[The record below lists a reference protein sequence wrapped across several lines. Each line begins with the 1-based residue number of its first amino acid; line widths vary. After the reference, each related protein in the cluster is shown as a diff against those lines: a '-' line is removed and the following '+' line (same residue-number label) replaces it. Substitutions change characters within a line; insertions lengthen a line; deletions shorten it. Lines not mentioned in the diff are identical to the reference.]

1 MTSSSI
7 GQRALGALGITLR
20 MNLPYRNARR
30 SKSLNPDQTNSDLII
45 IFNFTISVFVK
56 QEPEDQHMKRQMQH
70 AVVASAALAAAGQ
83 NNVNAG
89 YVSST
94 THMNGYNLPNRP
106 VNGQPNAGK
115 T

>member
-1 MTSSSI
+1 M
-7 GQRALGALGITLR
+7 L
-20 MNLPYRNARR
+20 
-30 SKSLNPDQTNSDLII
+30 SKVVQGGFDNWYFLIFFI
-45 IFNFTISVFVK
+45 AVFVK
-56 QEPEDQHMKRQMQH
+56 QEPDDQHMKRQMQH
-70 AVVASAALAAAGQ
+70 AVVASASALAAAGQ

-115 T
+115 TFYYDYYFL

>member
-1 MTSSSI
+1 MSDFNTNLSI
-7 GQRALGALGITLR
+7 FFA
-20 MNLPYRNARR
+20 
-30 SKSLNPDQTNSDLII
+30 
-45 IFNFTISVFVK
+45 VFVK

-115 T
+115 TKPILSQLRSY

>member
-1 MTSSSI
+1 MIYIESYFYF
-7 GQRALGALGITLR
+7 IT
-20 MNLPYRNARR
+20 
-30 SKSLNPDQTNSDLII
+30 
-45 IFNFTISVFVK
+45 VFVK
-56 QEPEDQHMKRQMQH
+56 QEPDDQHMKRQMQH

-115 T
+115 TQLSFLITTSKENCSLV

>member
-1 MTSSSI
+1 MI
-7 GQRALGALGITLR
+7 
-20 MNLPYRNARR
+20 
-30 SKSLNPDQTNSDLII
+30 LII
-45 IFNFTISVFVK
+45 ICLYFFAVFVK

>member
-1 MTSSSI
+1 MPMHLIHSI
-7 GQRALGALGITLR
+7 NTDFNT
-20 MNLPYRNARR
+20 NLSILFA
-30 SKSLNPDQTNSDLII
+30 
-45 IFNFTISVFVK
+45 VFVK

-115 T
+115 TKPIFTQLRSCYSW